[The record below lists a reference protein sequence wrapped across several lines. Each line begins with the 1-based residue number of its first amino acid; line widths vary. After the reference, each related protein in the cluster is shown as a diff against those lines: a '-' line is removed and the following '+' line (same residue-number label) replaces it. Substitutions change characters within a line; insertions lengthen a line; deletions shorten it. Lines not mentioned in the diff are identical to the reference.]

1 MVQSTGMR
9 LQALLIFPFRCPWRL
24 ALASCLL
31 PRDPQMAAPAPSL
44 SSRRQKGDKAKGK
57 RAKSFLLAKVCL
69 LLPKRNPPQEP
80 SLTCHWLEVN
90 NMANSSCKG
99 GWEIKGTSLQLM
111 QQREAITKGLVV
123 SATLSLWG
131 LGFLSLWLHI
141 YPSLLSLKA
150 GFVPPNTRQEM
161 AIPALELHQTLS
173 SRTTNDLCDIPEST
187 SKH

>member
-1 MVQSTGMR
+1 MSSTTGSTEVGSAGMVQSTGMR
-9 LQALLIFPFRCPWRL
+9 LQSLLIFPFRCPWRL

-80 SLTCHWLEVN
+80 SLTCYWSEVN

-111 QQREAITKGLVV
+111 QQREAITKALVV

-131 LGFLSLWLHI
+131 LGFLSL
-141 YPSLLSLKA
+141 
-150 GFVPPNTRQEM
+150 
-161 AIPALELHQTLS
+161 
-173 SRTTNDLCDIPEST
+173 
-187 SKH
+187 